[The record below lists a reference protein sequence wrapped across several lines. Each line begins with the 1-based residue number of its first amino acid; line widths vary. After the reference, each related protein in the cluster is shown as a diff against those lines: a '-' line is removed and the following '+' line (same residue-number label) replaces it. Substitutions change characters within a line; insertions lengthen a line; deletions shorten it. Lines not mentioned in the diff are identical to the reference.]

1 MKKYNLIGFW
11 IAIGAGAGTA
21 IGTAIYNI
29 GVGLGIGIA
38 LGAAIGAFSSIGKKD
53 NDLSQEL
60 TLTNSI
66 IIGRDSTKAKLV
78 FKNDELLS
86 GRHCELSLKEGRIF
100 ICDLNS
106 TNGTYVNGVPIS
118 GSFRLHNDDI
128 ILLGSM
134 ELRIGFNEE
143 D

>member
-1 MKKYNLIGFW
+1 MD
-11 IAIGAGAGTA
+11 
-21 IGTAIYNI
+21 
-29 GVGLGIGIA
+29 
-38 LGAAIGAFSSIGKKD
+38 IGKTIP
-53 NDLSQEL
+53 LSQHPQPYANKGVKIHLVKLGKNDDDLPNEL

-66 IIGRDSTKAKLV
+66 VIGRDSSKAKLV

-86 GRHCELSLKEGRIF
+86 GRHCELTLKEGMIF

-134 ELRIGFNEE
+134 ELRIGFNE
-143 D
+143 DN